1 MTGLHLVGISRER
14 PIVCLH
20 YRLAQPVDPAANAR
34 ASREKVSLPM
44 RRSSPAVELR
54 YAREA
59 CARSRRRS
67 LPLGT
72 EAVAQTPGEL
82 AGSFLRVG
90 SERGHL
96 LRRTQRVSRPV
107 VPHDSPGVYFR
118 ERGAAF
124 PKWLCATASPRAAEV
139 DHKPD
144 EALAAREAVASF
156 KFPPGAL
163 RQKALPS

>member
-67 LPLGT
+67 PPLGT

-124 PKWLCATASPRAAEV
+124 PRWLLRDRLDDVHSCAAGFARRMQAAESAG
-139 DHKPD
+139 P
-144 EALAAREAVASF
+144 
-156 KFPPGAL
+156 
-163 RQKALPS
+163 